1 MNSEFEPEDLSSLFD
16 EELTPSESERV
27 RQQVER
33 APDQQALL
41 EEFAQIRSLLR
52 ELPQESA
59 PAGLAESIRN
69 QIASEKRPSVATTPA
84 HSRLQRWRW
93 VVSSL
98 TACGLAVIGMVY
110 YQSTESSSSPATSDM
125 LVAEADTANDLGMDR
140 EADFLARNTQILE
153 RERANEFHSST
164 LESKEGKELP
174 EIASTMMTDAPSPA
188 TARMMRSVPGAAP
201 ALSDMP
207 EDRESFGAA
216 LSAMPAATPISD
228 EAEMQIARLAASPK
242 WRNKFRPGE
251 LVRYITVEEDEVAVV
266 ELSVVDVAHFYGE
279 MQVLLAGQQIR
290 PLQESIAADTS
301 NGPASLNGATP
312 EVQDANQGL
321 EEFKNGG
328 SGPQNGLLAVYVEAT
343 GDQVLRSLEMLESRK
358 DLEGI
363 NLGTT
368 LASDR
373 EMLSVIAMNES
384 EPQPAATD
392 GVDREEGSQE
402 SLAFLLEPAT
412 EKEPGP
418 RHLRRSQASSEL
430 AETEQSYSLQA
441 DTNDVADDDAAVAGA
456 ASDQPAVSGK
466 KIEGTVAESSE
477 DKTPTSPGHD
487 AKLAYQVPARV
498 LHLPQPLA
506 LPGDGTAKGSR
517 SARNA
522 KEKVDTK
529 SQEPESL
536 PLQAKQRIA
545 AVSAGQ
551 ARCRIL
557 FVLAPV
563 GDASGSGP
571 QPAAE
576 PVPAAKPIP

>member
-59 PAGLAESIRN
+59 PAGLADSIRD
-69 QIASEKRPSVATTPA
+69 QIASENRPSSATALA

-110 YQSTESSSSPATSDM
+110 FQSTESSSSPATSDM
-125 LVAEADTANDLGMDR
+125 LVAEADTADALGMDR
-140 EADFLARNTQILE
+140 EADFLAGHPQGSE
-153 RERANEFHSST
+153 RQMAIEFHSST

-174 EIASTMMTDAPSPA
+174 EIASTMMTEAPSPA
-188 TARMMRSVPGAAP
+188 TARMMRSVPGTAQ

-216 LSAMPAATPISD
+216 LSTMPAAPPISD
-228 EAEMQIARLAASPK
+228 EVESQIARLAASPK

-251 LVRYITVEEDEVAVV
+251 LVQYITVEEDEVAVV

-290 PLQESIAADTS
+290 PLQEPVAVHAT
-301 NGPASLNGATP
+301 NGPAGMSA
-312 EVQDANQGL
+312 ANL
-321 EEFKNGG
+321 EKQNANAELDDFNSGG
-328 SGPQNGLLAVYVEAT
+328 SGAQNGLLAVYVEAT

-384 EPQPAATD
+384 EPQPASND
-392 GVDREEGSQE
+392 GVDRKEASQE

-418 RHLRRSQASSEL
+418 RHLRRSQAIPEL
-430 AETEQSYSLQA
+430 AETEQADSLKVDA
-441 DTNDVADDDAAVAGA
+441 DDTADDAAVAGA
-456 ASDQPAVSGK
+456 ASDPPAMSGK
-466 KIEGTVAESSE
+466 KTEGTVAESSQ
-477 DKTPTSPGHD
+477 DKKDTSSEHA

-498 LHLPQPLA
+498 LPLPQPLA
-506 LPGDGTAKGSR
+506 LPGNATAKGSYAAR
-517 SARNA
+517 ST

-529 SQEPESL
+529 PQEPESL
-536 PLQAKQRIA
+536 PPQAKQRIA
-545 AVSAGQ
+545 SVNAGQ

-563 GDASGSGP
+563 GDANGSGSK
-571 QPAAE
+571 PAAE
-576 PVPAAKPIP
+576 PVPAAKPVP

>member
-69 QIASEKRPSVATTPA
+69 QIASEKRPSAATIPA

-110 YQSTESSSSPATSDM
+110 YQSTESSSTPATSDM
-125 LVAEADTANDLGMDR
+125 LVAEADTANALGIDR
-140 EADFLARNTQILE
+140 EADFLAGHPQGSE
-153 RERANEFHSST
+153 RQMATEFHPST
-164 LESKEGKELP
+164 LESTEGKEVP
-174 EIASTMMTDAPSPA
+174 EIASTMMSEAPSPA
-188 TARMMRSVPGAAP
+188 TARMMRSVPGAAQ
-201 ALSDMP
+201 ALSDIP
-207 EDRESFGAA
+207 EDRESFGAT
-216 LSAMPAATPISD
+216 LSAIPAAPPISD
-228 EAEMQIARLAASPK
+228 EVESQIARLAASPK

-290 PLQESIAADTS
+290 PLQESVAVHAT
-301 NGPASLNGATP
+301 NGPADMH
-312 EVQDANQGL
+312 DANL
-321 EEFKNGG
+321 EKQNANAELDDFNNGG
-328 SGPQNGLLAVYVEAT
+328 SGEQNGLLAVYVEAT

-368 LASDR
+368 LASNR

-384 EPQPAATD
+384 EPQPAAND
-392 GVDREEGSQE
+392 GVDGKEVSRE
-402 SLAFLLEPAT
+402 SLAFLLEPAAET
-412 EKEPGP
+412 EPGP
-418 RHLRRSQASSEL
+418 RHLRRSQASPEL
-430 AETEQSYSLQA
+430 AETEQTDSLKVDKDDA
-441 DTNDVADDDAAVAGA
+441 ADDAAVAGA
-456 ASDQPAVSGK
+456 ASDPPAMSGK
-466 KIEGTVAESSE
+466 KTEGSVAESSQ
-477 DKTPTSPGHD
+477 DKTGMSSEHA

-498 LHLPQPLA
+498 RPLPQPFA
-506 LPGDGTAKGSR
+506 LPGNAMAKGSR
-517 SARNA
+517 PARIA
-522 KEKVDTK
+522 KEKVNTK
-529 SQEPESL
+529 SDGAESL
-536 PLQAKQRIA
+536 PLQVKQGIA
-545 AVSAGQ
+545 SVSAGE

-557 FVLAPV
+557 FVLAPA
-563 GDASGSGP
+563 GTATGSGL

-576 PVPAAKPIP
+576 PVPAAKPVP